1 MARKPPSTTNVPQIM
16 KLNNIYIE
24 SHKIPMAVE
33 QAAKLILRHFNVV
46 YGYEF
51 WAFMG
56 ICSRD
61 CVTILEI
68 KNASLRGQLKGLHR
82 ARRTREKELE
92 EQVEKLK
99 QCNAAL
105 RAMNFIVKYQR
116 DDAKMKLGRIRKFTP

>member
-1 MARKPPSTTNVPQIM
+1 M

-82 ARRTREKELE
+82 ARRRREKELE
-92 EQVEKLK
+92 DQLSSWKAACLLERCRLADCRGQVAQLEHRIGKL
-99 QCNAAL
+99 Q
-105 RAMNFIVKYQR
+105 
-116 DDAKMKLGRIRKFTP
+116 KFTP